1 MRRFDLVILGGGSGA
16 FAAAI
21 KARELD
27 KSVALIERD
36 LLGGTCVNRGCVPSK
51 NLLKAGEDF
60 YYHQNSHFPGIRH
73 GKGTFDFEEVM
84 AQKRE
89 VIERHRKSKYADVI
103 PNLEIAHIR
112 GEGRFI
118 SNQDIEVNGE
128 RVIGEKIIIATGAG
142 PTIPAI
148 EGIQEIDFL
157 TSTTALELK
166 SPPKSMVILGGGFV
180 GLEFAQMYA
189 RFGARV
195 VLLEMKPRILAEQE
209 EALSSR
215 LTQYLKEEGIE
226 IMTGARVKRVTRRGK
241 IKLITAEI
249 DGKER
254 TFEGEA
260 LLVGV
265 GITPNTKAIGL
276 ERAGVAVTEKGYIKI
291 DEQMR
296 TTNEHIYAVGDVA
309 SKIAL
314 ETVAASQ
321 GNIAA
326 ENALT
331 GSHHTF
337 DYLSVPSAVF
347 TRPEVA
353 SVGLTEKKADEMGID
368 CSCRGLEFKVVPK
381 ADLIHETQGYIKM
394 VIEAKTERV
403 IGVHILA
410 SGAADLIHTAVMA
423 VKFKHTIRDIR
434 SMLFVFPTL
443 SESIKLVAQSF
454 TKDVANLSCC
464 IE

>member
-1 MRRFDLVILGGGSGA
+1 MRQFDLVILGGGSGA

-27 KSVALIERD
+27 QSVALIERD
-36 LLGGTCVNRGCVPSK
+36 RLGGTCVNRGCVPSK

-60 YYHQNSHFPGIRH
+60 YYHRGAHFPGIRH
-73 GKGTFDFEEVM
+73 GEGRFNFEEVM
-84 AQKRE
+84 AQKRQIVQKE
-89 VIERHRKSKYADVI
+89 QKGKYADVI
-103 PNLEIAHIR
+103 SHLGITYIP
-112 GEGRFI
+112 GMGRFV
-118 SNQDIEVNGE
+118 SDREIEVNGE
-128 RVIGEKIIIATGAG
+128 RVAGRKFIIATGAK
-142 PTIPAI
+142 PAIPPI
-148 EGIQEIDFL
+148 EGIEAVDVL
-157 TSTTALELK
+157 TSATALELE
-166 SPPKSMVILGGGFV
+166 SPPESMVILGGGYV
-180 GLEFAQMYA
+180 GLEFAQMYH
-189 RFGARV
+189 RFGSRV
-195 VLLEMKPRILAEQE
+195 ILLEMKPRILAEHE
-209 EALSSR
+209 ESISER
-215 LTQYLKEEGIE
+215 LTQYLREEGIE
-226 IMTGARVKRVTRRGK
+226 IITGANVTRVQPRGK
-241 IKLITAEI
+241 MKIITAEI

-265 GITPNTKAIGL
+265 GISPNSREIGL
-276 ERAGVAVTEKGYIKI
+276 ERAGVEVTQKGYIQVD
-291 DEQMR
+291 DEMR
-296 TTNEHIYAVGDVA
+296 TTNENIYAVGDVA

-321 GNIAA
+321 GSMAA

-337 DYLSVPSAVF
+337 DYLSVPRAVF
-347 TRPEVA
+347 THPEVA
-353 SVGLTEKKADEMGID
+353 SVGLTEKKAEEMGIE

-381 ADLIHETQGYIKM
+381 ADLIHETKGYIKM
-394 VIEAKTERV
+394 VIEAKSERV

-410 SGAADLIHTAVMA
+410 SGAADLIHAAVMA

-434 SMLFVFPTL
+434 STLFVFPTL